1 MTTNAAA
8 YTGFHQVKVKVW
20 LSSGI

>member
-1 MTTNAAA
+1 MAARAAA
-8 YTGFHQVKVKVW
+8 YTGFHQLKVKVW